1 MLRLSRICI
10 LAACTAL
17 AALPVRAQHATDTFP
32 SQARKAALRLSMEL
46 KGALTRHMAAGGS
59 SAAVNVCADS
69 AQILTAAVSS
79 ATGLAVQRVSTRPRN
94 AKNAPDSLDRYAL
107 AGFERLKA
115 SGGLADSTTLV
126 VENLDGTRR
135 LYVPIL
141 TGPFCLTCH
150 GDQESLKPEL
160 RKILTQRYPDDRAT
174 GYAPGDLRGAIRVA
188 EHVR

>member
-10 LAACTAL
+10 LAASTLL
-17 AALPVRAQHATDTFP
+17 AILPVRAQHDADTFP
-32 SQARKAALRLSMEL
+32 TQARKAALQLSMEL

-59 SAAVNVCADS
+59 SAAVTVCADS
-69 AQILTAAVSS
+69 AQMLTAAVSS
-79 ATGLAVQRVSTRPRN
+79 ATGLTVQRVSARPRN
-94 AKNAPDSLDRYAL
+94 AKNAPDSLDLYAL
-107 AGFERLKA
+107 AEFERMKA
-115 SGGLADSTTLV
+115 SGALADSTTV
-126 VENLDGTRR
+126 AVGDPRGYRR

-160 RKILTQRYPDDRAT
+160 RKILKQRYPDDRAT

-188 EHVR
+188 EKVR

>member
-1 MLRLSRICI
+1 MLRLARICI
-10 LAACTAL
+10 LAAFAVL
-17 AALPVRAQHATDTFP
+17 LALPVRAQHAADTFP
-32 SQARKAALRLSMEL
+32 TQARKAALRLSMEL

-94 AKNAPDSLDRYAL
+94 AKNAPDSIDLAAL
-107 AGFERLKA
+107 AEFERLKTA
-115 SGGLADSTTLV
+115 GGLADSTTV
-126 VENLDGTRR
+126 VVGDLNGSRR

-160 RKILTQRYPDDRAT
+160 RKILKQLYPDDRAT

-188 EHVR
+188 EKAR